1 MEKDIVGDG
10 RCKDVVFVQNLDGKN
25 IKAHQGRYYGLCDG
39 GDGSGGFGVRVRVR
53 DSGCQCFR

>member
-1 MEKDIVGDG
+1 MG
-10 RCKDVVFVQNLDGKN
+10 RISRL
-25 IKAHQGRYYGLCDG
+25 IKAGIMGCDG